1 MDKMEEPKLLSNP
14 EQESDFTIGDKVM
27 SIREAEK
34 LLIENAL
41 KKAKYNK
48 SNAAKMLGITIRTL
62 YRKIIEYN
70 IE

>member
-1 MDKMEEPKLLSNP
+1 MEEPKLLSNP